1 MGFFTDLFKAP
12 DTLPLLTDDEIRM
25 LASFFEKGWAG
36 ETRRWGGLPQSGM
49 DAFDDIS
56 IAKGVKKR
64 SLTAEDMAKAIKLL
78 ETHLR
83 LNGDDPELKEIIRKL
98 RLCRGRMTT

>member
-1 MGFFTDLFKAP
+1 MGFFSDLFKSP
-12 DTLPLLTDDEIRM
+12 NTLPLLTDDEIRM
-25 LASFFEKGWAG
+25 VASFFEKGWAG

-49 DAFDDIS
+49 DAFDDVS

-64 SLTAEDMAKAIKLL
+64 SLTTEDMTKVITLL
-78 ETHLR
+78 ETYLR

-98 RLCRGRMTT
+98 KLCRNRMTT